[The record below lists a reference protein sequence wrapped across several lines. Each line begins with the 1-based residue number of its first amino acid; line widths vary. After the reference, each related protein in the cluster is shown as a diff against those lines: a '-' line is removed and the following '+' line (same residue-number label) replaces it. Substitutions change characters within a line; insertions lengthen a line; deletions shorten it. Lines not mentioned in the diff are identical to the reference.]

1 MCLAVLETTL
11 ISTTLF
17 ACRHIYGYTFS
28 DEKEVVAYVTI
39 MSPLVCFSVIL
50 DSLQGV
56 LSGVARGCGWQ
67 HIGAYINLGAFYLC
81 GIPIAATLSFW
92 VKLRG
97 KGLWIGIQVGAFL
110 QTLLLSIITCR
121 INWQEQASNA
131 RKRLFEGDFL
141 ADNGLF
147 GLSCALETLCG
158 QANGAKQYRKFGVQI
173 HTGIFSL
180 ILSCLPLCLLWLN
193 LGKLLVFLGQDPLI
207 AHEAGKFAVCMI
219 PALFGYATLQALIRY
234 YLMQR
239 LITPLV
245 MSSLFTLAFHIALC
259 WTLVFKSSLGRFGA
273 AFAIGASYWL
283 NVILLGLYMTFSAS
297 CAKTRV
303 PVSLELFHGIGEF
316 FRFGIPSAGMI
327 CLEWW
332 SYELVTLLSGFLPNP
347 ELETSILSICVQI
360 TVTIYTIPESI
371 GSSASTRVSNALGAG
386 KPEVAR
392 VAAFTAMVLSASEAL
407 VVSSIIFASRHV
419 LGYVF
424 SNEQDVVDYVTEV
437 APLLVLSVFVDS
449 LHGTLSGIVRGS
461 GWQHIGAYVNLGSYY
476 GLGIPI
482 AALLGFWLR
491 FRAKGL
497 WIGIMIGAFCQTI
510 LLITITSCTNW
521 EKQASNAR
529 RRLF

>member
-1 MCLAVLETTL
+1 MEKGLL
-11 ISTTLF
+11 
-17 ACRHIYGYTFS
+17 
-28 DEKEVVAYVTI
+28 EKEDTEVVEKRDNNGGFNLGIRWVVFSQEVKDVGSIAAPMVAVNWSTFFLQTI
-39 MSPLVCFSVIL
+39 SLMMVGHLGKLAQSSTAIAMSLCSVSGFSVI
-50 DSLQGV
+50 
-56 LSGVARGCGWQ
+56 
-67 HIGAYINLGAFYLC
+67 
-81 GIPIAATLSFW
+81 
-92 VKLRG
+92 
-97 KGLWIGIQVGAFL
+97 
-110 QTLLLSIITCR
+110 
-121 INWQEQASNA
+121 
-131 RKRLFEGDFL
+131 
-141 ADNGLF
+141 F

-245 MSSLFTLAFHIALC
+245 TSSLFTIAFHIALC

-316 FRFGIPSAGMI
+316 FRFAIPS
-327 CLEWW
+327 
-332 SYELVTLLSGFLPNP
+332 LVTLLSGFLPNP
-347 ELETSILSICVQI
+347 ELETSILSICVQ
-360 TVTIYTIPESI
+360 TTETIYTIPESI

-510 LLITITSCTNW
+510 LLIIIITCTNW
-521 EKQASNAR
+521 EKQA
-529 RRLF
+529 RLVRERISKGRLSVENGLI